1 MLPNLPVRLRSPSDL
16 GGFTFIELMVV
27 MAIFSIA
34 VLAVAAMQITSINT
48 NASARMS
55 GEASALAAN
64 QLEALM
70 ALPYDHSDLDPGSNP
85 HEVVSGPYTVNW
97 NITETDI
104 DGDGANDSKS
114 IMVTVQCAN
123 RNAKDVSI
131 QYIKPEV

>member
-1 MLPNLPVRLRSPSDL
+1 MRPNPIVRLRPPSDM
-16 GGFTFIELMVV
+16 GGFTFIELLVV

-70 ALPYDHSDLDPGSNP
+70 ALPYEHSDLAPGSN

-97 NITETDI
+97 KVQLVDLDYNGT
-104 DGDGANDSKS
+104 NDSKT
-114 IMVTVQCAN
+114 IEVTVECAN
-123 RNAKDVSI
+123 PNAKDVTI
-131 QYIKPEV
+131 QYIKPEI